1 MIEMVGREAVGVTD
15 GVDIADEAGAP
26 DPIDIS
32 LSELISDLTK
42 KRARSW
48 NS

>member
-15 GVDIADEAGAP
+15 GVDIADEAGEPP

-32 LSELISDLTK
+32 LSE
-42 KRARSW
+42 
-48 NS
+48 